1 MTTKTAKRTR
11 IVACGVFKPAIEHL
25 RLANRYP
32 NLRFT
37 YLPPVLHITPQKL
50 EQNLLRRITA
60 AQRKDERIICLYGE
74 CIPDL
79 SNVCQYQG
87 VMKVPGHSCYEM
99 LLGNERFEQFID
111 ETAGTY
117 FLEKDLIINFR
128 EYCIEPLELDDEEMR
143 DCYFQHY
150 RKLLYVRQPTD
161 PDLISQAHDLADFLE
176 LSLSVSDAD
185 YSHLEKSLIRL
196 I

>member
-50 EQNLLRRITA
+50 EQHLLRRITA

>member
-1 MTTKTAKRTR
+1 MTTETAKRTR
-11 IVACGVFKPAIEHL
+11 ILACGVFKPAIEHL

-50 EQNLLRRITA
+50 EQHLLRRITA

-161 PDLISQAHDLADFLE
+161 PDLVSQAFELADFLE

-185 YSHLEKSLIRL
+185 YSHLEKALIKL

>member
-50 EQNLLRRITA
+50 EQHLLRRITA

-176 LSLSVSDAD
+176 LSLAVSDVD
-185 YSHLEKSLIRL
+185 YSHLEKSLIKL

>member
-50 EQNLLRRITA
+50 EQHLLRRITA

-117 FLEKDLIINFR
+117 FLEKDLILNFR

-143 DCYFQHY
+143 VCYFQHY

-176 LSLSVSDAD
+176 LSLAVSDVD

>member
-11 IVACGVFKPAIEHL
+11 ILACGVFKPAIEHL

-50 EQNLLRRITA
+50 EQHLLRRITA

-161 PDLISQAHDLADFLE
+161 PDLVSQAGEIADLLE

-185 YSHLEKSLIRL
+185 YSHLEKALMKLI
-196 I
+196 

>member
-50 EQNLLRRITA
+50 EQHLLRRITA

-176 LSLSVSDAD
+176 LSLAVSDVD

>member
-50 EQNLLRRITA
+50 EQHLLRRITA

-176 LSLSVSDAD
+176 LSLAVSDAD

>member
-79 SNVCQYQG
+79 SNVCQCHG

-176 LSLSVSDAD
+176 LSLAVSDAD

>member
-11 IVACGVFKPAIEHL
+11 ILACGVFKPAIEHL

-50 EQNLLRRITA
+50 EQHLLRRITA

-161 PDLISQAHDLADFLE
+161 PDLVSQAFDLADFLE

-185 YSHLEKSLIRL
+185 YSHLEKALIKL

>member
-1 MTTKTAKRTR
+1 MTTETAKRTR
-11 IVACGVFKPAIEHL
+11 ILACGVFKPAIEHL

-50 EQNLLRRITA
+50 EQHLLRRITA

-161 PDLISQAHDLADFLE
+161 PDLVSQAFDLADFLE

-185 YSHLEKSLIRL
+185 YSHLEKALIKL